1 MTDEQYTSITTKL
14 DNLYTTLFNLVNE
27 ASKNIDERNRVEL
40 LELEARELEA
50 TAIKLEAQKRID
62 SLMAK

>member
-14 DNLYTTLFNLVNE
+14 DTLYSTLQNLVTE
-27 ASKNIDERNRVEL
+27 ASKNVEERNRVEL

-50 TAIKLEAQKRID
+50 TAVKMEAQKRID
-62 SLMAK
+62 AFSK